1 MPRRASASSRAASRS
16 TAAPSGAAVDRLAA
30 RERVEPRRGIDPG
43 RLRFEASFGR
53 TSLEYYDG
61 LVFGALPRGR
71 PDLPPIASGGRYDAL
86 TRALGHGRAI
96 PAVGGMLRPEALAA
110 LREGGEW

>member
-1 MPRRASASSRAASRS
+1 M
-16 TAAPSGAAVDRLAA
+16 
-30 RERVEPRRGIDPG
+30 
-43 RLRFEASFGR
+43 
-53 TSLEYYDG
+53 
-61 LVFGALPRGR
+61 FGALPRGR